1 MAGNEKQPVPS
12 EVGAV
17 RQSGAG
23 DKQGLSVETQQP
35 GLHSLVHVDFRW
47 ESELV
52 RAAVMVDQAGCSG
65 ADTVGA
71 AREDASAT
79 VQANAKSLSTEGAV
93 GMQMGDQI

>member
-23 DKQGLSVETQQP
+23 DKQGLSVEAHRPDFT
-35 GLHSLVHVDFRW
+35 LVHVDFRW

-52 RAAVMVDQAGCSG
+52 RAAVTVDQAGCSA

-79 VQANAKSLSTEGAV
+79 VQANAKSLSTVGAV
-93 GMQMGDQI
+93 GMQMGDQV